1 MARKT
6 RRGRQKNKKGLNC
19 QYIYNNQNKV
29 TKETDMK
36 TGEIK
41 NKYGRI
47 CGRIAALTLA
57 MLLAV
62 VSLPVNF
69 AFAAADSE
77 KSIREVHKVN
87 VAGKYYCFFV
97 THYVVITPAEIAK
110 FGDDDE
116 KLTDEILKRAGLY
129 MKEHNCRLAVHK
141 AIEPAAWKKT
151 GGEMFLGDVEIYEE
165 ATPEEGGE
173 GGDNPDGGSGDATA
187 PPETSETSGGTLVK
201 MPTVEALR
209 KAAHSDGNPVRLEM
223 DLEVTTEKQ
232 KEGSDDK
239 PTRYS
244 TYKKS
249 SPNTPKLIYIA
260 VATDADAK
268 LGEDICKEEAS
279 NNSSNKS
286 STKKAK
292 TVTPKAAKEEKEIL
306 PEERTISMTDRSG
319 GPLEPTL
326 KDGDPVTLEWREPG
340 KQTDGSKKLG
350 FFDHAW
356 AVPALIAA
364 ALAIILAVV
373 FIIRKKD
380 EEETEE

>member
-1 MARKT
+1 
-6 RRGRQKNKKGLNC
+6 
-19 QYIYNNQNKV
+19 
-29 TKETDMK
+29 MK
-36 TGEIK
+36 TAEIK

-47 CGRIAALTLA
+47 CGRLAAIILA
-57 MLLAV
+57 VLLAV

-77 KSIREVHKVN
+77 KAIREVHNVKV
-87 VAGKYYCFFV
+87 GSKEYCFFV

-129 MKEHNCRLAVHK
+129 MKERNCKLAAHK

-173 GGDNPDGGSGDATA
+173 GGETPD
-187 PPETSETSGGTLVK
+187 GGTLVK
-201 MPTVEALR
+201 VPTTEALR
-209 KAAHSDGNPVRLEM
+209 KAAPVDGEPVRLEM

-232 KEGSDDK
+232 KEGSEEK

-249 SPNTPKLIYIA
+249 SPNTPKLLYIA
-260 VATDADAK
+260 VATEADAK
-268 LGEDICKEEAS
+268 LGEDICKEEAQKNNSS
-279 NNSSNKS
+279 NNSSS
-286 STKKAK
+286 KKAK
-292 TVTPKAAKEEKEIL
+292 TVTSKAPKEEKEIL

-340 KQTDGSKKLG
+340 KQTDSNNEAG

-364 ALAIILAVV
+364 ALAIGIAVV
-373 FIIRKKD
+373 LFIRKKD
-380 EEETEE
+380 EEETE

>member
-1 MARKT
+1 M
-6 RRGRQKNKKGLNC
+6 
-19 QYIYNNQNKV
+19 
-29 TKETDMK
+29 TDMK
-36 TGEIK
+36 TAEIK

-47 CGRIAALTLA
+47 CGRIVAITLA
-57 MLLAV
+57 VLLAV

-77 KSIREVHKVN
+77 KAIREVHNVKV
-87 VAGKYYCFFV
+87 GSKEYCFFV

-129 MKEHNCRLAVHK
+129 MKERNCKLAAHK

-151 GGEMFLGDVEIYEE
+151 GGEMFLGDVEIYEA

-173 GGDNPDGGSGDATA
+173 GGDNPDGGSGDAVT
-187 PPETSETSGGTLVK
+187 PSETSETSGGTLVK
-201 MPTVEALR
+201 VPTVEALR
-209 KAAHSDGNPVRLEM
+209 KAAPVDGDPVRLEM
-223 DLEVTTEKQ
+223 DLLVATKEQ
-232 KEGSDDK
+232 KDYDK
-239 PTRYS
+239 DKLPS
-244 TYKKS
+244 THKENN
-249 SPNTPKLIYIA
+249 PNAPKLIYIA
-260 VATDADAK
+260 VATEEDSK
-268 LGEDICKEEAS
+268 KYGEDICKEEAS
-279 NNSSNKS
+279 NNSSSNS
-286 STKKAK
+286 SSKKAK

-340 KQTDGSKKLG
+340 KQTDGDKKVG

-364 ALAIILAVV
+364 ALAIGIAIVL
-373 FIIRKKD
+373 FIRKRD
-380 EEETEE
+380 EEETE

>member
-1 MARKT
+1 M
-6 RRGRQKNKKGLNC
+6 
-19 QYIYNNQNKV
+19 
-29 TKETDMK
+29 TDMK
-36 TGEIK
+36 TVKTK

-187 PPETSETSGGTLVK
+187 PPETSEASGGTLVK
-201 MPTVEALR
+201 ASTVEALR
-209 KAAHSDGNPVRLEM
+209 KAAPVDGEPVRLEM
-223 DLEVTTEKQ
+223 DLLVATKEQ
-232 KEGSDDK
+232 KDYDK
-239 PTRYS
+239 DKLPS
-244 TYKKS
+244 THKENN
-249 SPNTPKLIYIA
+249 PNAPKLIYIA
-260 VATDADAK
+260 VATEEDSK
-268 LGEDICKEEAS
+268 KYGEDICKEEAS
-279 NNSSNKS
+279 KNSSSNS
-286 STKKAK
+286 SSKKAK
-292 TVTPKAAKEEKEIL
+292 ATSTKATKEEKEIL

-326 KDGDPVTLEWREPG
+326 KDGDPVTLEWKEPG
-340 KQTDGSKKLG
+340 KQTDGDKKVG

-364 ALAIILAVV
+364 ALAIGIAVV
-373 FIIRKKD
+373 LFIRKRD
-380 EEETEE
+380 EEETE

>member
-1 MARKT
+1 MT
-6 RRGRQKNKKGLNC
+6 
-19 QYIYNNQNKV
+19 KV
-29 TKETDMK
+29 TDMK
-36 TGEIK
+36 TAEIK

-47 CGRIAALTLA
+47 CGRLAAIILA
-57 MLLAV
+57 VLLAV

-77 KSIREVHKVN
+77 KAIREVHNVKV
-87 VAGKYYCFFV
+87 GSKEYCFFV

-129 MKEHNCRLAVHK
+129 MKERNCKLAAHK

-165 ATPEEGGE
+165 ATPEEGGDDGE
-173 GGDNPDGGSGDATA
+173 TPGGGSDDTIT
-187 PPETSETSGGTLVK
+187 PSETSEASGGTLVK
-201 MPTVEALR
+201 VPTTEALR
-209 KAAHSDGNPVRLEM
+209 KASPVDGEPVRLEM

-232 KEGSDDK
+232 KEGSEEK

-249 SPNTPKLIYIA
+249 SPNTPKLLYIA
-260 VATDADAK
+260 VATEADAK
-268 LGEDICKEEAS
+268 LGEDICKEE
-279 NNSSNKS
+279 NNNNNNKQNN
-286 STKKAK
+286 KKVK
-292 TVTPKAAKEEKEIL
+292 PITPKTPKEEKEIL

-340 KQTDGSKKLG
+340 KQTDSNNEAG

-364 ALAIILAVV
+364 ALAIGIAVV
-373 FIIRKKD
+373 LFIRKKD
-380 EEETEE
+380 EEETE

>member
-1 MARKT
+1 
-6 RRGRQKNKKGLNC
+6 
-19 QYIYNNQNKV
+19 
-29 TKETDMK
+29 MK
-36 TGEIK
+36 TAEIN

-47 CGRIAALTLA
+47 CGRLAAITLA
-57 MLLAV
+57 VLLAV

-77 KSIREVHKVN
+77 KAIREVHN
-87 VAGKYYCFFV
+87 VTVGGKDYCFFV
-97 THYVVITPAEIAK
+97 THNVVMTPKEIADLK
-110 FGDDDE
+110 EDDA
-116 KLTDEILKRAGLY
+116 LTSEILKRAGLY
-129 MKEHNCRLAVHK
+129 MKERNCKLAAHK

-165 ATPEEGGE
+165 AIPEGGGEGEGGE
-173 GGDNPDGGSGDATA
+173 TPDGGSDGDVK
-187 PPETSETSGGTLVK
+187 PSETSEASGGTLVK
-201 MPTVEALR
+201 MSAVEALR
-209 KAAHSDGNPVRLEM
+209 KAVPGEGDPVRLEM
-223 DLEVTTEKQ
+223 DLIVATEGQ
-232 KEGSDDK
+232 KGGDK
-239 PTRYS
+239 DKLPS
-244 TYKKS
+244 THKEKN
-249 SPNTPKLIYIA
+249 PNAPKLIYIA
-260 VATDADAK
+260 VATEADAQK
-268 LGEDICKEEAS
+268 FGEEICKEEPTKTTPS
-279 NNSSNKS
+279 KS
-286 STKKAK
+286 SSKKVK
-292 TVTPKAAKEEKEIL
+292 PVTPTTKEEKEIL

>member
-1 MARKT
+1 
-6 RRGRQKNKKGLNC
+6 
-19 QYIYNNQNKV
+19 
-29 TKETDMK
+29 MK
-36 TGEIK
+36 TAEIK

-77 KSIREVHKVN
+77 KSIREVHNVKV
-87 VAGKYYCFFV
+87 GSKEYCFFV

-129 MKEHNCRLAVHK
+129 MKERNCKLAAHK

-151 GGEMFLGDVEIYEE
+151 GGEMFLGDVEIYEAE
-165 ATPEEGGE
+165 TPEEGGE
-173 GGDNPDGGSGDATA
+173 GGEGGETPDGGSGDAIT
-187 PPETSETSGGTLVK
+187 PSETSETSGGTLVK
-201 MPTVEALR
+201 VPTVEALR
-209 KAAHSDGNPVRLEM
+209 KAAPVDGEPVRLEM

-232 KEGSDDK
+232 KEGSDVK

-260 VATDADAK
+260 VATEDDAK

-340 KQTDGSKKLG
+340 KQTDGDKKLG

-380 EEETEE
+380 EEETE

>member
-1 MARKT
+1 M
-6 RRGRQKNKKGLNC
+6 
-19 QYIYNNQNKV
+19 
-29 TKETDMK
+29 TDMK

-47 CGRIAALTLA
+47 CGRLAAITLA
-57 MLLAV
+57 VLLAV

-77 KSIREVHKVN
+77 KAIREVHNVKV
-87 VAGKYYCFFV
+87 GSKEYCFFV

-110 FGDDDE
+110 FEGDDE

-129 MKEHNCRLAVHK
+129 MKERNCKLAAHK

-165 ATPEEGGE
+165 ATPEGGGDSGEGGE
-173 GGDNPDGGSGDATA
+173 TPDGGSGDAIT
-187 PPETSETSGGTLVK
+187 PSETSEASGGTLIKV
-201 MPTVEALR
+201 PTVEALR
-209 KAAHSDGNPVRLEM
+209 KAAPVDGEPVRLEM

-232 KEGSDDK
+232 KEGSEEK

-249 SPNTPKLIYIA
+249 SPNTPKLLYIA
-260 VATDADAK
+260 VATEADAK
-268 LGEDICKEEAS
+268 LGEDICKEEPTKTTPS
-279 NNSSNKS
+279 KS
-286 STKKAK
+286 SSKKVK
-292 TVTPKAAKEEKEIL
+292 PVTPTTKEEKEIL

-356 AVPALIAA
+356 AIPALIAA

-373 FIIRKKD
+373 FISRKKD